1 MSSLCRTALGAITMT
16 STEQEL
22 ETLIAD
28 SRQRTWNLQVMQ
40 MRPGHSPE
48 DLALLKSL
56 ELSLRAETLRH
67 RKALEFHRTTIEHQK
82 QVRHRPPIDRR
93 KALEAHSQAKAELA
107 SDLPAT
113 AREAAKRVL
122 DHADVALG
130 LDDAITRKLAR
141 TSPANAAQAP
151 RVEAPVKAL
160 PIEAPKVRQSDAPPA
175 RPGIMARL

>member
-82 QVRHRPPIDRR
+82 QVRHRPRR
-93 KALEAHSQAKAELA
+93 STGGRRWRR
-107 SDLPAT
+107 T
-113 AREAAKRVL
+113 ARPR
-122 DHADVALG
+122 
-130 LDDAITRKLAR
+130 RCWRR
-141 TSPANAAQAP
+141 TF
-151 RVEAPVKAL
+151 RRRRG
-160 PIEAPKVRQSDAPPA
+160 RQRSECWT
-175 RPGIMARL
+175 MQT